1 MRASGEACTPAA
13 QTTVCVAMRS
23 GPVGDSTS
31 MPSPSMLVTRVSV
44 RTSTPMRS
52 SPRVAFRDR
61 PSPKVR
67 EDLLVGFDEEHRGAG
82 GVDRAKVALLSV
94 RRASSA
100 ICPATSHPVGPPPT
114 TAKVSHRRRSA
125 SDGAVS
131 ASSNAAKIRRRRLRA
146 SSIVFI
152 GRECSASSSCPKYEV
167 VDPAATI
174 RLS

>member
-1 MRASGEACTPAA
+1 MRARGEACTPAA

-23 GPVGDSTS
+23 MPVGDSTS
-31 MPSPSMLVTRVSV
+31 MPSPSMLVTRVPV
-44 RTSTPMRS
+44 RTWTPMRS
-52 SPRVAFRDR
+52 SAVLGFQGQAITER
-61 PSPKVR
+61 P
-67 EDLLVGFDEEHRGAG
+67 EDLLVGFDEEH
-82 GVDRAKVALLSV
+82 DSALGSIARKSFASV

-114 TAKVSHRRRSA
+114 TAKVSHLRRSA
-125 SDGAVS
+125 SDGADS

-152 GRECSASSSCPKYEV
+152 GSEWLANSSRPKYEV
-167 VDPAATI
+167 VDPDATI